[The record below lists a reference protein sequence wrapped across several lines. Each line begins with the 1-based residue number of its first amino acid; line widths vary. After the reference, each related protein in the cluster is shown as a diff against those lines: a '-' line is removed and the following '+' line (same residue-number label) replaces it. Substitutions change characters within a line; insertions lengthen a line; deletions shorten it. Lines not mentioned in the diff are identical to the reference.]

1 MASNPNPKQPNE
13 HTLYLG
19 KSGSGKSQA
28 LKQNKALPGRG
39 VRCVLWDVSHDHDK
53 GTRYYSTKNAFIDA
67 LKRAVSSGRGFRI
80 GWDGDSSPESF
91 EWFCAVVWAIL
102 DGRKVTYVVIEEL
115 ARCVETVGRAAPNLR
130 KLYNEG
136 RKYGARIH
144 AVTQRPQEI
153 PKTVYDQCERFWI
166 GQQKGPNIKRFAEL
180 LDVEAEQVKA
190 LKQLQFWYLD
200 ESGGEPAINVQLKYK
215 GA

>member
-1 MASNPNPKQPNE
+1 MAANPNPKLPNE

-28 LKQNKALPGRG
+28 LKQNRALPKRG

-53 GTRYYSTKNAFIDA
+53 GTTYYSTKNQFITA
-67 LKRAVSSGRGFRI
+67 LQRGIKSGRGFRI
-80 GWDGDSSPESF
+80 GWDGDSSPATF
-91 EWFCAVVWAIL
+91 EWWASVVWAIL

-115 ARCVETVGRAAPNLR
+115 ARCVETAGKADPNLR

-144 AVTQRPQEI
+144 AVSQRSQEI
-153 PKTVYDQCERFWI
+153 PKTVFNQCERFVI
-166 GQQKGPNIKRFAEL
+166 GMQKGPDIKRFAEL
-180 LDVEAEQVKA
+180 LDVEPEQVKA
-190 LKQLQFWYLD
+190 LKPLQFWFLD
-200 ESGGEPAINVQLKYK
+200 ESGAEPAELVQLQYK
-215 GA
+215 G